1 MATPDFQGDDFQ
13 RDIYVRDDVVS
24 TSGVAVVCRS
34 ELGPGVGR
42 CVTDGKQGVMV
53 TFSLVLAV

>member
-1 MATPDFQGDDFQ
+1 MATPDFQ